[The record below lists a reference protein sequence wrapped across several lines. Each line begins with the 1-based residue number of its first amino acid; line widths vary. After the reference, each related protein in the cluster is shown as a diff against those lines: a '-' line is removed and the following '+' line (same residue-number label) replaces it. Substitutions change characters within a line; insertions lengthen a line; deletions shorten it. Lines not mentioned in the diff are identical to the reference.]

1 MTGIRFDAGWV
12 GGYAKV
18 AESSAEA
25 LDEGLRTVNSAPL
38 TEESFGRLGT
48 TVRTDEAYG
57 RAAGLLREQ
66 LARGVEA
73 LRSAADGLTKVTA
86 GYETSDDDNV
96 ETLRRGEQV

>member
-1 MTGIRFDAGWV
+1 MTGIKFDAGWV

-73 LRSAADGLTKVTA
+73 LRSAAEGLTTVTA
-86 GYETSDDDNV
+86 GYESSDDDNV
-96 ETLRRGEQV
+96 GTLKRGEQV

>member
-1 MTGIRFDAGWV
+1 MTGIKFDAGWV

-73 LRSAADGLTKVTA
+73 LRSAAEGLTKVT
-86 GYETSDDDNV
+86 GDYEGSDDDNV
-96 ETLRRGEQV
+96 GTLKRGEQV

>member
-1 MTGIRFDAGWV
+1 MTGISFDAGWV

-57 RAAGLLREQ
+57 RAAELLRGQ
-66 LARGVEA
+66 LARGAEA
-73 LRSAADGLTKVTA
+73 LRAAAEGLTTVAA
-86 GYETSDDDNV
+86 GYESSDDDSLN
-96 ETLRRGEQV
+96 TLKRGEQV

>member
-25 LDEGLRTVNSAPL
+25 LDEGLRTVNAAPL

-57 RAAGLLREQ
+57 RAAELLRGQ

-73 LRSAADGLTKVTA
+73 LQAAADGLTKVTA
-86 GYETSDDDNV
+86 GYESSDDDSLN
-96 ETLRRGEQV
+96 TIRRGEQV